1 MSLTI
6 NLFDKLTNEK
16 RPYQFEEKWTIGELR
31 NSIAEEEGYDNVKA
45 IKIFQQQYPFELD
58 DDELVKDIVD
68 EDQENIIQF
77 DTFATFTSNKDILV
91 WRPAFI
97 GYSWFP
103 LKKGQEETLNLGE
116 KRHFMNKG
124 MGKFAIAYRHK

>member
-45 IKIFQQQYPFELD
+45 IKIFQQDYPFELD